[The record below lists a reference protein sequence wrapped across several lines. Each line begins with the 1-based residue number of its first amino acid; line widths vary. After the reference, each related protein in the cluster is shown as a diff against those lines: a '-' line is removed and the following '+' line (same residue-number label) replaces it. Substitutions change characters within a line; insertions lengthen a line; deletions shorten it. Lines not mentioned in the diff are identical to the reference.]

1 LQQQT
6 SSEHVAIFPAFFLM
20 NTHPLAPGQPST
32 TEASAAT
39 GEVATAPNAE
49 AAYTDAELIKQ
60 LPGFTNHYATVNGVR
75 LHYVAGGSGQ
85 PLVCLPGWPQTWY
98 SFHPVAPALAEHYR
112 VIMVDI
118 RGMGSSDKP
127 AAGYDKKT
135 MAQDIY
141 ALVQHLGL
149 AKVSLLG
156 HDIGGMVAAS
166 FALNYPEATEKLIL
180 ADGAHPSDG
189 MRYMSLLPAPGA
201 FEAKMDAHQP
211 YVWWMA
217 FNQVKGL
224 PEQLLAGRFQHL
236 LDYLFAY
243 VMLDERKMSAF
254 DRAVYAAAYNQPESI
269 RAANAWYQTLGQD
282 MADANAYAPL
292 TMPVLG
298 IGSHVAYENLRQSLP
313 AIAPKAQVIGLL
325 DSGHYMF
332 EEKPDQVIA
341 AVLDFLK

>member
-1 LQQQT
+1 
-6 SSEHVAIFPAFFLM
+6 M
-20 NTHPLAPGQPST
+20 NKPSLAQPNPNQNPT
-32 TEASAAT
+32 DIAHEVPAAT
-39 GEVATAPNAE
+39 GEMDPT
-49 AAYTDAELIKQ
+49 AYTDAELIKK

-98 SFHPVAPALAEHYR
+98 SFHPVAPALAAHYR
-112 VIMVDI
+112 VIIVDI

-127 AAGYDKKT
+127 ATGYDKKT

-149 AKVSLLG
+149 PQVSLLG

-166 FALNYPEATEKLIL
+166 FALNYPAATHKLIL
-180 ADGAHPSDG
+180 ADGAHPSEG

-217 FNQVKGL
+217 FNQVPGL
-224 PEQLLAGRFQHL
+224 PEKLLAGRFQHL

-243 VMLDERKMSAF
+243 VMRDDSKMSAF
-254 DRAVYAAAYNQPESI
+254 DRAVYAAAYNEPESI
-269 RAANAWYQTLGQD
+269 RAANGWYQALGQD
-282 MADANAYAPL
+282 IAAAATYAPL
-292 TMPVLG
+292 TLPVLG
-298 IGSHVAYENLRQSLP
+298 IGSYVSYENMRQSMP
-313 AIAPKAQVIGLL
+313 GFAPNAQVIGLL

-332 EEKPDQVIA
+332 EEKPDEVLA